1 MLVEGWSWHQ
11 REHGRR
17 SWSGL
22 RSRPCGERWHE
33 HLRGRSPV
41 ADRGMRPDGV
51 VVPSPTL
58 DDDLG
63 LAQHVE
69 DLAVEQLV
77 AQARIEALDEAVLPW
92 TARGDVGG
100 LCADGADPILHGLGD
115 KLRAVVGTDGLGD
128 AAQNEQ
134 VRNHTHDHGRLHA
147 ARYPNGQA
155 LVGELVDDVEHT
167 ELPSIMGALLDK
179 VVGPHVVRALGSQ
192 PDAGSVI
199 QPQACALR
207 LPRGDLQPLAPP
219 DPLDP
224 LVVDQPAGPAQQ
236 LGDLAIAVAAIPPGQ
251 LDNVGGQLL
260 FILTAPRHLAL
271 RRAMLPERGTGPA
284 LGNRQRV
291 SNMLDAGAAT
301 RGA

>member
-1 MLVEGWSWHQ
+1 
-11 REHGRR
+11 
-17 SWSGL
+17 
-22 RSRPCGERWHE
+22 
-33 HLRGRSPV
+33 
-41 ADRGMRPDGV
+41 MRPDGV

-115 KLRAVVGTDGLGD
+115 KLRAVVGTDVLG
-128 AAQNEQ
+128 N
-134 VRNHTHDHGRLHA
+134 
-147 ARYPNGQA
+147 
-155 LVGELVDDVEHT
+155 
-167 ELPSIMGALLDK
+167 
-179 VVGPHVVRALGSQ
+179 
-192 PDAGSVI
+192 
-199 QPQACALR
+199 
-207 LPRGDLQPLAPP
+207 
-219 DPLDP
+219 
-224 LVVDQPAGPAQQ
+224 PAQQ